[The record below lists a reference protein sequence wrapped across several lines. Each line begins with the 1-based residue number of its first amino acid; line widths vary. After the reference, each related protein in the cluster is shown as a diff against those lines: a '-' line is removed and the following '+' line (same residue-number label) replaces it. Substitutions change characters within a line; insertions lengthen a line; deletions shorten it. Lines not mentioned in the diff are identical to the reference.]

1 MEVFAKDTKMEKLIS
16 SDRELQK
23 AYGAPTARIIQR
35 RISELRALS
44 NLQMATTLPQLK
56 FHALSGNRKNQWAI
70 KIDGNNRMILIEAH
84 KNTCPPPNTSD
95 ISHITAVTITELCID
110 YH

>member
-1 MEVFAKDTKMEKLIS
+1 MEVFAKDKKMEKLIS
-16 SDRELQK
+16 SDKALQK

-44 NLQMATTLPQLK
+44 NLQMAITLPQLK

-70 KIDGNNRMILIEAH
+70 KIDGNNRMILIEAQQ
-84 KNTCPPPNTSD
+84 NSCPSPNTSD
-95 ISHITAVTITELCID
+95 LSHITAITITELCID